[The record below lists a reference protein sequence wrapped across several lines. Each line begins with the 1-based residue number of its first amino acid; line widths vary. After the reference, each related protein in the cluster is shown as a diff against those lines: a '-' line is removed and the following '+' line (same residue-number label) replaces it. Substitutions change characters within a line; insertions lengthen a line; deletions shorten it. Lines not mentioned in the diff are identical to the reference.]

1 MKRWIT
7 LFACLAVFLSFG
19 MGSIAHAMEPIVCL
33 DANTAAET
41 GHAEGD
47 GDQVPADSDKGY
59 PHHHGSCHGHHVAAP
74 MAKTD
79 PVTQDLAAS
88 VIRPKLATAMATAAD
103 DPALRPPQA

>member
-33 DANTAAET
+33 DANTAVET
-41 GHAEGD
+41 GHTNGD
-47 GDQVPADSDKGY
+47 GDEVPADGDKGY
-59 PHHHGSCHGHHVAAP
+59 PHHHGNCHGHHVAAST
-74 MAKTD
+74 AKAD
-79 PVTQDLAAS
+79 PVGQGSTRS
-88 VIRPKLATAMATAAD
+88 IIRPKLATALTTAAD